1 MTSKYLDVVRAQLV
15 GGGVALVCYALLI
28 PKYEQIGAA
37 LSMFVGLL
45 FVLAYYV
52 FIYRKHIPK
61 VYGILLSKVK

>member
-1 MTSKYLDVVRAQLV
+1 M

-61 VYGILLSKVK
+61 VYGILLSKV